1 MDRREVLTRRLH
13 SQLVWAP
20 AALEPAAVVGH
31 FLAMQAQEYVPSQWA
46 ISQRIQGAPTAAT
59 LAAEIDAGR
68 VLRTH
73 VLRPTWHYVL
83 PTDVRW
89 LLELTGPRVHQV
101 NGAQLRLIGLTG
113 AELARAV
120 EVIAGCVSTGQH
132 RVRAE
137 LGVALGE
144 AGLPSS
150 GQGLTYAVMTAEIER
165 VIISGASRGKQR
177 TYVAF
182 DDRVPPAQAP
192 LDRSTALADL
202 AWRYLAARGPATAR
216 DLALW
221 SGLTLTDARSA
232 VRLAVERAPDDLV
245 EVDVEGVVH
254 WMPRASFEQ
263 VRVPPQTP
271 RADLLQAYDEY
282 VMGYTETRGYFT
294 PPGYRAP
301 TVPTRLPHHVVV
313 DGLLR
318 GSWGHSIGARSVTVT
333 VLPFAELGARERA
346 AVEGAAG
353 RYADFHALP
362 LQLQWEAPVG

>member
-20 AALEPAAVVGH
+20 AALEPAGVVGH
-31 FLAMQAQEYVPSQWA
+31 LLAMQAQEYVPSQWA
-46 ISQRIQGAPTAAT
+46 ISQRVQGAPTAAA

-68 VLRTH
+68 ILRTH

-83 PTDVRW
+83 PADVRW

-101 NGAQLRLIGLTG
+101 NGAQLRQIGLTG
-113 AELARAV
+113 TELVRAV
-120 EVIAGCVSTGQH
+120 EVIAQGVCNGQH
-132 RVRAE
+132 LVRAE
-137 LGVALGE
+137 LGVALGA

-182 DDRVPPAQAP
+182 DQRVPPAQVP
-192 LDRSTALADL
+192 FDRPTALADL
-202 AWRYLAARGPATAR
+202 ARRYLAARGPATAR

-232 VRLAVERAPDDLV
+232 IRLAVERAPDDLV
-245 EVDVEGVVH
+245 EVDVDGVAH
-254 WMPRASFEQ
+254 WMPRASYETT
-263 VRVPPQTP
+263 RTAPQAP

-282 VMGYTETRGYFT
+282 VMGYTETRGYFA

-301 TVPTRLPHHVVV
+301 TVPTRLPHHLVI

-318 GSWGHSIGARSVTVT
+318 GSWGHAIGARSVTVT
-333 VLPFAELGARERA
+333 VLPFAELGAGERA
-346 AVEGAAG
+346 AVHDAAV

-362 LQLQWEAPVG
+362 LRLQWEGPEA